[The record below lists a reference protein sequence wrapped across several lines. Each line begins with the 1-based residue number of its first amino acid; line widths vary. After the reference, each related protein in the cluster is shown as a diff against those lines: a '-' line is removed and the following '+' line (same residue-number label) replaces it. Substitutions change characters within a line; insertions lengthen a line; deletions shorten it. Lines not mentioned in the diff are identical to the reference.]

1 MNFDTP
7 IDRRGTGAL
16 KWENVRNAAGK
27 REVIPLWVAD
37 MDFAPPDA
45 VLAAIRGRAEHPIFG
60 YTNADPAYFEAL
72 RSWYRTRYGASVGRE
87 AFMIG
92 PGLIPSLGIALRA
105 LTAAGEGVIVMP
117 PVYHPFFQIVEDN
130 DRVVVE
136 APLRRVHGRGY
147 ELDLEG
153 ARGAVAA
160 AAGRG
165 IRTTAMLFSSPHNP
179 GGRVWSADEL
189 RSLLDFAAEA
199 GISIVADEIH
209 GDIIAGNRAF
219 ASLAAFP
226 GAPERTV
233 VLSAPNKTFNLAGL
247 HLSHFV
253 AESEEIRSRL
263 RRGISAAGYSQPNVL
278 SQTAALAAYREG
290 GPWLDDLIE
299 YLRGNLG
306 YAVEF
311 LNTRIP
317 GVSAA
322 FPEGS
327 YLIWT
332 EVAEL
337 AARKGLQDDR
347 DLALRLEDE
356 GRVKVTAGSVFGTGG
371 RSFIRI
377 NVACP
382 RAILAEGL
390 ARFEAWANGG

>member
-16 KWENVRNAAGK
+16 KWDNVRNAAGK
-27 REVIPLWVAD
+27 SEVIPLWVAD
-37 MDFAPPDA
+37 MDFSPPDT
-45 VLAAIRGRAEHPIFG
+45 VLAALRGRAEHPIFG
-60 YTNADPAYFEAL
+60 YTNADPAYLEAL
-72 RSWYRTRYGASVGRE
+72 RAWFRTRYGASVERE

-92 PGLIPSLGIALRA
+92 PGLIPSLGIALRS
-105 LTAAGEGVIVMP
+105 LTAAGDGVIVMP

-130 DRVVVE
+130 DRAVVE
-136 APLRRVHGRGY
+136 APLRRVEGGGY

-153 ARGAVAA
+153 AREAVDE

-165 IRTTAMLFSSPHNP
+165 IRTTALLFSSPHNP

-189 RSLLDFAAEA
+189 RALLAFAAEKD
-199 GISIVADEIH
+199 ILIVADEIH
-209 GDIIAGNRAF
+209 GDIIAGKRAF

-226 GAPERTV
+226 GAAERTV

-253 AESEEIRSRL
+253 ASSDKIRSAV
-263 RRGISAAGYSQPNVL
+263 RRGIAAAGYSQPNVL

-290 GPWLDDLIE
+290 APWLDDLIG

-306 YAVEF
+306 YAVDF
-311 LNTRIP
+311 LNTEIP
-317 GVSAA
+317 GARAA

-337 AARKGLQDDR
+337 AVRKGLKDDR

-382 RAILAEGL
+382 RSILAEGL
-390 ARFEAWANGG
+390 ARFEAWANG